1 MIETL
6 ETLGYLFL
14 LIIATIF
21 CGSIGFFSVLLIS
34 IFAQYRKRRN
44 KKIDQVQAYILSE
57 LKKHRS
63 QDELR

>member
-34 IFAQYRKRRN
+34 IFAQYRKRRH
-44 KKIDQVQAYILSE
+44 KKIDQVQADILS
-57 LKKHRS
+57 
-63 QDELR
+63 